1 MRIKLILISVIFLVS
16 GCGDRTVYRDT
27 QILMGTTVEVVSGDR
42 QASRIVFEEIQRIDN
57 LLSKYKDD
65 SEVALL
71 NKKGELPVSPET
83 FYVIKKS
90 KEFWQLSGGA
100 FDVTVAPL
108 MDLWGFT
115 QRSYRIPSDDEIKEA
130 LRYAGSDKIIFND
143 KNNMVKF
150 KVLGVKIDLGAIGK
164 GFAVD
169 CAVKKLKERGIKSC
183 LVNAGG
189 HIYCLGDRSGRP
201 WKIAIQDP
209 RKLGFAGYV
218 KLKDRA
224 IATSGDYRQFFI
236 EGNRRYAHIIDPRT
250 GYPADSGVISATVIA
265 PDCTTADAIAT
276 AVFVLGEGKGR
287 EFAKNFKEV
296 ELTVIAK

>member
-100 FDVTVAPL
+100 FDVTVVPL

-115 QRSYRIPSDDEIKEA
+115 QQSYRIPSDDEIKEA
-130 LRYAGSDKIIFND
+130 LRYVGSDKIIFND
-143 KNNMVKF
+143 KNNVVKF

>member
-1 MRIKLILISVIFLVS
+1 M
-16 GCGDRTVYRDT
+16 
-27 QILMGTTVEVVSGDR
+27 MGTFVEVTSPDERASGI
-42 QASRIVFEEIQRIDN
+42 AFAEVARIEA
-57 LLSKYKDD
+57 LLSKYDPD
-65 SEVALL
+65 SEISRL
-71 NKKGELPVSPET
+71 NKSGLLKVSPET
-83 FYVIKKS
+83 IYILQKA
-90 KEFWQLSGGA
+90 KEIWLASGGA
-100 FDVTVAPL
+100 FDVTVGPL

-115 QRSYRIPSDDEIKEA
+115 DKKYACPQEGQIKKALSYI
-130 LRYAGSDKIIFND
+130 GMDKISFNN
-143 KNNMVKF
+143 KNNVVKF

>member
-27 QILMGTTVEVVSGDR
+27 QILMGTTVEVVSCDR
-42 QASRIVFEEIQRIDN
+42 QASRIVFEEIQRIEN

-83 FYVIKKS
+83 FYIIKKS

-100 FDVTVAPL
+100 FDVTVVPL

-115 QRSYRIPSDDEIKEA
+115 QQSYRIPSDDEIKEA
-130 LRYAGSDKIIFND
+130 LRYVGSDKIIFND
-143 KNNMVKF
+143 KNNVVKF